1 MSQTDRTPTR
11 NADVCIVGAGP
22 AGMLVADRLASAGH
36 EVVVLEAGPRFDP
49 ADRQERMESY
59 LRPGDDTPIWGMG
72 GPRDAYSSSG
82 ARDYPLNAARV
93 KGVGG
98 STLHWQGMV
107 MRMHKQDF
115 RLDSD
120 LDVAD
125 DWPVSYADIR
135 PYYAAAEQ
143 AFSVAGASDNPFEP
157 PRKEAHP
164 MPAFPPSYS
173 DSLLQRPA
181 SRLASLPTRCRTR
194 ATPNLLRR
202 RVPASAMGPVG
213 RSVPPARSTT
223 RRAMSTAP
231 GTRGRGSS
239 MKCRSS
245 DWSTTRRGSR

>member
-173 DSLLQRPA
+173 DSLFA
-181 SRLASLPTRCRTR
+181 AACESLGIATHSVPNARNSEPTEE
-194 ATPNLLRR
+194 
-202 RVPASAMGPVG
+202 ASACVG
-213 RSVPPARSTT
+213 TEWV
-223 RRAMSTAP
+223 AMP
-231 GTRGRGSS
+231 
-239 MKCRSS
+239 S
-245 DWSTTRRGSR
+245 DSQAAAKRESL